1 MGLAWAGAVRQAGA
15 IDKMMTV
22 LRDDS
27 FRRARHVAAMSD
39 SLSARFDRPGVRA
52 TLLAC
57 LFFAGFGGLVPWLPV
72 WLESAQGFTGSQIG
86 LVLAIGGVSRIV
98 AGPLTAAWADG
109 RSDRRAPMFMFACVL
124 TLGFVALWFV
134 TGFAAVF
141 AIILLMDVAF
151 WGLLPVVEAAL
162 IRLTQRGWPRYG
174 VARGLASAAFVLGS
188 SALGALVGGFGPWA
202 VWAWLLGV
210 SLALVAAAA
219 MMPRELVAGDTEAPF
234 SARLAAGVG
243 MLKDR
248 RFALLVFAAGLIQS
262 THSYFYVAGTLI
274 WTNEQGISP
283 AMAGNLWS
291 AGVVAEVCFL
301 VFFARWSERFSPE
314 TLILVGG
321 VAAVVRWT
329 ALALAPPV
337 WALWLLQILHA
348 GTFAATFLGAMRMIQ
363 AMHGDA
369 RTPTA
374 QMIYMALASAPA
386 QAATTLLAGEL
397 YEYLK
402 PAGTSAQGYLSMS
415 VVALIGLG
423 LAVMLWSRR
432 REPLAAAALPA

>member
-1 MGLAWAGAVRQAGA
+1 MLE
-15 IDKMMTV
+15 
-22 LRDDS
+22 
-27 FRRARHVAAMSD
+27 
-39 SLSARFDRPGVRA
+39 SLSSQLSRPGVRA
-52 TLLAC
+52 TWLAC

-72 WLESAQGFTGSQIG
+72 WLENAQGFSGSQIG
-86 LVLAIGGVSRIV
+86 LVLAIGGFSRII

-109 RSDRRAPMFMFACVL
+109 RQDRRAPLFLFAFVL
-124 TLGFVALWFV
+124 SAGFVSLWFV

-141 AIILLMDVAF
+141 TIILLMDVAF

-162 IRLTQRGWPRYG
+162 LRLTQYGWPRYG
-174 VARGLASAAFVLGS
+174 LARGLASAAFVVGS
-188 SALGALVGGFGPWA
+188 SAVGALVGGFGPWA

-210 SLALVAAAA
+210 SVALIAAAA
-219 MMPRELVAGDTEAPF
+219 WMPREPVAGEREAPF
-234 SARLAAGVG
+234 MARLASGVG

-262 THSYFYVAGTLI
+262 THSYFYVAGNLI

-283 AMAGNLWS
+283 TLAGNLWS
-291 AGVVAEVCFL
+291 AGVVAEVGFL
-301 VFFARWSERFSPE
+301 IFMARWTEKFAPE

-321 VAAVVRWT
+321 LSAVVRWT
-329 ALALAPPV
+329 ALAMAPPV
-337 WALWLLQILHA
+337 WGLWLLQIMHA

-386 QAATTLLAGEL
+386 QAVTTLMAGEL

-402 PAGTSAQGYLSMS
+402 PSGQSAPGYLAMTAVS
-415 VVALIGLG
+415 LIGLV
-423 LAVMLWSRR
+423 LAVMLWSKR
-432 REPLAAAALPA
+432 REPLGMALAA